1 MDKQHEEQIHQL
13 NTEKLDAS
21 HVMILWQVMEELRDA
36 DQLEE
41 ALSRCLD
48 LFCRGTRSDKGTI
61 WMLDEQS
68 DRTIATNVYGTY
80 DATGESA
87 ARGEGLIGRV
97 IETGET
103 EMHEASEVIN
113 MRMAGADS
121 PALNGKNT
129 MCVPIKTSAHTV
141 GCMLLTGKETAYTD
155 DERNMCEH
163 CCSIL
168 ALDIEEKGF
177 SFKPFEDR
185 EPLVQV
191 RGVIKEF
198 PSGEEIRQILKG
210 VDLDVYSGELVVVL
224 GESGCGKSTL
234 LNIIGGMDRM
244 TKGQVIV
251 EGKDMS
257 DPTEEELTEYRRQYV
272 GFIFQAYN
280 LMPNLS
286 AYENVEFIA
295 EIADNPMD
303 SMEALKLVGL
313 DSKAGNMPTA
323 LSGGQMQRISI
334 ARALVK
340 NPKIILADEPT
351 AALDYDTSIKVLS
364 VIEKISKDNNT
375 TILMVTHNP
384 EIAKM
389 ANRVVKLRD
398 GKISSI
404 RVNLKPLKATDLVW

>member
-1 MDKQHEEQIHQL
+1 MDTLHAQL
-13 NTEKLDAS
+13 
-21 HVMILWQVMEELRDA
+21 LWQVMEQLRDA
-36 DQLEE
+36 NQLEE

-48 LFCRGTRSDKGTI
+48 LFCRGTGSTKGSI

-68 DRTIATNVYGTY
+68 GRTIATNVYDTY

-87 ARGEGLIGRV
+87 GAGEGLAGRV
-97 IETGET
+97 VESGET
-103 EMHEASEVIN
+103 EIHKASEVQN
-113 MRMAGADS
+113 MKLAGVDS
-121 PALNGKNT
+121 PALNGVNLI
-129 MCVPIKTSAHTV
+129 CVPIRTPKHTV
-141 GCMLLTGKETAYTD
+141 GCLLLTGKESEYTE
-155 DERNMCEH
+155 DEKTMLEQ

-168 ALDIEEKGF
+168 ALDIEDKGF
-177 SFKPFEDR
+177 TFRPFEDR

-191 RGVIKEF
+191 RDVVKEF
-198 PSGEEIRQILKG
+198 MSGEEIRQILKG
-210 VDLDVYSGELVVVL
+210 VDLDVYPGELVVVL

-244 TKGQVIV
+244 TSGQVIV

-257 DPTEEELTEYRRQYV
+257 NPTEDELTEYRREYV

-286 AYENVEFIA
+286 AYENIEFIA
-295 EIADNPMD
+295 EISDNPMD

-313 DSKAGNMPTA
+313 GEKAESMPTA

-364 VIEKISKDNNT
+364 VIEKISRENNT

>member
-1 MDKQHEEQIHQL
+1 MSK
-13 NTEKLDAS
+13 EKSNRTDTV
-21 HVMILWQVMEELRDA
+21 HVQILWQVMEALRDA
-36 DQLEE
+36 NQLED
-41 ALSRCLD
+41 ALSRCLE
-48 LFCRGTRSDKGTI
+48 LFCRGTESPKGTI
-61 WMLDEQS
+61 WMLDDQS
-68 DRTIATNVYGTY
+68 NRTIALMSSGTK

-87 ARGEGLIGRV
+87 GPGEGLVGRV
-97 IETGET
+97 VQSGES
-103 EMHEASEVIN
+103 EMHEAAEVQN
-113 MRMAGADS
+113 MKLAGVDS
-121 PALNGKNT
+121 PALTGKNVL
-129 MCVPIKTSAHTV
+129 CVPIKTPKHPV
-141 GCMLLTGKETAYTD
+141 GCLLLTGKETPYT
-155 DERNMCEH
+155 EAEMTMCEQ

-168 ALDIEEKGF
+168 ALDIEDKGF
-177 SFKPFEDR
+177 TFRPFEDR

-191 RGVIKEF
+191 RGVVKEF
-198 PSGEEIRQILKG
+198 MSGEEIRQILKG
-210 VDLDVYSGELVVVL
+210 VDIDIYPGELVVVL

-257 DPTEEELTEYRRQYV
+257 DPTEQELTEYRREYV

-286 AYENVEFIA
+286 AYENIEFIA
-295 EIADNPMD
+295 EISDNPMD

-313 DSKAGNMPTA
+313 DAKADSMPTA

-364 VIEKISKDNNT
+364 VIEKISKENNT

-404 RVNLKPLKATDLVW
+404 RVNLHPLKATDLVW

>member
-1 MDKQHEEQIHQL
+1 MDTLHAQ
-13 NTEKLDAS
+13 
-21 HVMILWQVMEELRDA
+21 ILWQVMDQLRDA
-36 DQLEE
+36 NQLEE

-48 LFCRGTRSDKGTI
+48 LFCDATGSTKGSI

-68 DRTIATNVYGTY
+68 GRTIATNVHGTE

-87 ARGEGLIGRV
+87 GPGEGLAGRV
-97 IETGET
+97 VESGMT
-103 EMHEASEVIN
+103 EMHRASEVQN
-113 MRMAGADS
+113 MKLAGVDS
-121 PALNGKNT
+121 PALSGINM
-129 MCVPIKTSAHTV
+129 MCVPIKTPKHTV
-141 GCMLLTGKETAYTD
+141 GCLLLTGKETEYTQ
-155 DERNMCEH
+155 DERTMCEQ

-168 ALDIEEKGF
+168 ALDIEDKGF
-177 SFKPFEDR
+177 TFRPFEDR
-185 EPLVQV
+185 EPIVSV
-191 RGVIKEF
+191 RGVKKEF
-198 PSGEEIRQILKG
+198 MSGEELRQILKG
-210 VDLDVYSGELVVVL
+210 VDLDVYPGELVVVL

-244 TKGQVIV
+244 TEGKVLV

-257 DPTEEELTEYRRQYV
+257 NPTEDELTEYRRKYV

-286 AYENVEFIA
+286 AYENIEFIA
-295 EIADNPMD
+295 EISDKAMD

-313 DSKAGNMPTA
+313 EAKANSMPSA

-340 NPKIILADEPT
+340 SPKIILADEPT

-364 VIEKISKDNNT
+364 VIEKISKENNT

>member
-1 MDKQHEEQIHQL
+1 MDQ
-13 NTEKLDAS
+13 
-21 HVMILWQVMEELRDA
+21 LRDA
-36 DQLEE
+36 NQLEE
-41 ALSRCLD
+41 ALSRCLE
-48 LFCRGTRSDKGTI
+48 LFCKGTQSNKGSM

-68 DRTIATNVYGTY
+68 GRSIAINVYGTD

-87 ARGEGLIGRV
+87 GRKEGLVGRV
-97 IETGET
+97 VESGET
-103 EMHEASEVIN
+103 EKHKASEVHN
-113 MRMAGADS
+113 MKLAGADS
-121 PALNGKNT
+121 PGLSNKNL
-129 MCVPIKTSAHTV
+129 MCVPLKTTKHTI
-141 GCMLLTGKETAYTD
+141 GCLLLTGKESEYT
-155 DERNMCEH
+155 EAEKTMCEH

-177 SFKPFEDR
+177 RFRPFEDR
-185 EPLVQV
+185 EPIVRV
-191 RGVIKEF
+191 RGVMKEF
-198 PSGEEIRQILKG
+198 MSGEEMRQILKG
-210 VDLDVYSGELVVVL
+210 VDLDVYPGELVVVL

-244 TKGQVIV
+244 TKGEVIV

-257 DPTEEELTEYRRQYV
+257 NPTEEELTEYRRKYV

-286 AYENVEFIA
+286 AFENIEFIA
-295 EIADNPMD
+295 EISDNAMD
-303 SMEALKLVGL
+303 SLEALKLVGL
-313 DSKAGNMPTA
+313 EAKANSMPAA

-340 NPKIILADEPT
+340 SPKIILADEPT

-364 VIEKISKDNNT
+364 VIEKIAKENNT
-375 TILMVTHNP
+375 TVLMVTHNP

>member
-1 MDKQHEEQIHQL
+1 MDTLH
-13 NTEKLDAS
+13 
-21 HVMILWQVMEELRDA
+21 DA

-41 ALSRCLD
+41 ALSRSLD
-48 LFCRGTRSDKGTI
+48 LFSRGSESNKGSI
-61 WMLDEQS
+61 WMLDEKS
-68 DRTIATNVYGTY
+68 KRTIATNVYGTY

-87 ARGEGLIGRV
+87 GMGEGLVGRV
-97 IETGET
+97 IETGKT
-103 EMHEASEVIN
+103 ELHKAADVQN
-113 MRMAGADS
+113 MKLAGVDS
-121 PALNGKNT
+121 PALSGVN
-129 MCVPIKTSAHTV
+129 MVCVPIKTPRHTV
-141 GCMLLTGKETAYTD
+141 GCLLLTGKEKEYTQA
-155 DERNMCEH
+155 EITMLEQ

-177 SFKPFEDR
+177 EFKPFADR
-185 EPLVQV
+185 EPLLSV
-191 RGVIKEF
+191 RNVVKEF
-198 PSGEEIRQILKG
+198 LSGEEIRQILKG

-234 LNIIGGMDRM
+234 LNIIGGMDKM
-244 TKGQVIV
+244 TSGEVIV

-257 DPTEEELTEYRRQYV
+257 NPTEDELTEYRREYV

-286 AYENVEFIA
+286 AYENVQFIA
-295 EIADNPMD
+295 EISDNPMD

-313 DSKAGNMPTA
+313 DAKADNMPTA

-364 VIEKISKDNNT
+364 VIEKISKENNT

-389 ANRVVKLRD
+389 ANRVVRLRD

>member
-1 MDKQHEEQIHQL
+1 MDTLHAQ
-13 NTEKLDAS
+13 
-21 HVMILWQVMEELRDA
+21 ILWQVMDQLHDA
-36 DQLEE
+36 NQLEE

-48 LFCRGTRSDKGTI
+48 LFCRGTQSTKGSI

-68 DRTIATNVYGTY
+68 GRTIATNVYGTY

-87 ARGEGLIGRV
+87 GPGEGLAGRV
-97 IETGET
+97 VESGKLEV
-103 EMHEASEVIN
+103 HKASDVQN
-113 MRMAGADS
+113 VKLAGVDS
-121 PALNGKNT
+121 PSLSGTN
-129 MCVPIKTSAHTV
+129 MLCVPIKTPKHTV
-141 GCMLLTGKETAYTD
+141 GCLLLTDKEIEYTKQ
-155 DERNMCEH
+155 EITMLEQ

-168 ALDIEEKGF
+168 ALDIEDKGF
-177 SFKPFEDR
+177 TFRPFEDR
-185 EPLVQV
+185 EPIVQV

-198 PSGEEIRQILKG
+198 MSGEEIRQILKG
-210 VDLDVYSGELVVVL
+210 VDLDVYPGELVVVL

-244 TKGQVIV
+244 TKGQVLV

-257 DPTEEELTEYRRQYV
+257 NPTEDELTEYRREYV

-286 AYENVEFIA
+286 AYENIEFIA
-295 EIADNPMD
+295 EISDKPMD

-313 DSKAGNMPTA
+313 EAKANSMPTA

-364 VIEKISKDNNT
+364 VIEKISKENNT
-375 TILMVTHNP
+375 TVLMVTHNP

>member
-1 MDKQHEEQIHQL
+1 MDTLHAQ
-13 NTEKLDAS
+13 
-21 HVMILWQVMEELRDA
+21 ILWQVMDQLRDA
-36 DQLEE
+36 NQLEE

-48 LFCRGTRSDKGTI
+48 LFCRGTKSNKGSI

-68 DRTIATNVYGTY
+68 GRTIATNVYGTE

-87 ARGEGLIGRV
+87 GPGEGLAGRV
-97 IETGET
+97 VASGKA
-103 EMHEASEVIN
+103 EMHRASEVQN
-113 MRMAGADS
+113 MKLAGVDS
-121 PALNGKNT
+121 PALTGKN
-129 MCVPIKTSAHTV
+129 MACVPIKTPRHTV
-141 GCMLLTGKETAYTD
+141 GCLLLTGKESAYTK
-155 DERNMCEH
+155 EELVMLEQ

-168 ALDIEEKGF
+168 ALDIEDKGF
-177 SFKPFEDR
+177 SFRPFEDR

-191 RGVIKEF
+191 RGVVKEF
-198 PSGEEIRQILKG
+198 MSGEEIRQILKG
-210 VDLDVYSGELVVVL
+210 VDLDVYPGELVVVL
-224 GESGCGKSTL
+224 GESGCGKRTL
-234 LNIIGGMDRM
+234 LNIIGGMDVM

-257 DPTEEELTEYRRQYV
+257 NPTEAELTEYRREYV

-286 AYENVEFIA
+286 AYENIEFIA
-295 EIADNPMD
+295 EISDKPMD
-303 SMEALKLVGL
+303 SLEALKLVGL
-313 DSKAGNMPTA
+313 ESKADSMPTA

-364 VIEKISKDNNT
+364 VIEKISKENNT

>member
-1 MDKQHEEQIHQL
+1 
-13 NTEKLDAS
+13 
-21 HVMILWQVMEELRDA
+21 
-36 DQLEE
+36 
-41 ALSRCLD
+41 
-48 LFCRGTRSDKGTI
+48 
-61 WMLDEQS
+61 MLDEQS
-68 DRTIATNVYGTY
+68 GRTIATNVYSTD

-87 ARGEGLIGRV
+87 GPGEGLVGHV
-97 IETGET
+97 VESGEP
-103 EMHEASEVIN
+103 EMYKAADVQN
-113 MRMAGADS
+113 MKLAGADS
-121 PALNGKNT
+121 PALSNKT
-129 MCVPIKTSAHTV
+129 VLCVPIKTPKHTV
-141 GCMLLTGKETAYTD
+141 GCLLLTGKEAEYT
-155 DERNMCEH
+155 EEEQSICGQ
-163 CCSIL
+163 CCAIL
-168 ALDIEEKGF
+168 ALDIEDKGF
-177 SFKPFEDR
+177 TFRPFEDR
-185 EPLVQV
+185 EPVVRV
-191 RGVIKEF
+191 RGVMKEF
-198 PSGEEIRQILKG
+198 MSGEEMRQILKG
-210 VDLDVYSGELVVVL
+210 VDLDVYPGELVVVL

-244 TKGQVIV
+244 TEGQVIV

-257 DPTEEELTEYRRQYV
+257 DPTEEELTEYRRKYV

-286 AYENVEFIA
+286 AFENIEFIA
-295 EIADNPMD
+295 ELSDNAMD

-313 DSKAGNMPTA
+313 EEKANSMPSA

-340 NPKIILADEPT
+340 SPKIILADEPT

-364 VIEKISKDNNT
+364 VIEKIAKENNT

>member
-1 MDKQHEEQIHQL
+1 M
-13 NTEKLDAS
+13 NTL
-21 HVMILWQVMEELRDA
+21 HVQILWQVMDQLRDA
-36 DQLEE
+36 NQLEE

-48 LFCRGTRSDKGTI
+48 LFCRGTQSSKGSI

-68 DRTIATNVYGTY
+68 GRTIATNVYGTY

-87 ARGEGLIGRV
+87 GLGEGLVGRV
-97 IETGET
+97 IESGAGER
-103 EMHEASEVIN
+103 HKAQDVQN
-113 MRMAGADS
+113 MKLAGVDS
-121 PALNGKNT
+121 PALNGKNM
-129 MCVPIKTSAHTV
+129 MCVPIKTPKHTV
-141 GCMLLTGKETAYTD
+141 GCLLLTGKESEYTE
-155 DERNMCEH
+155 DEMTMCEQ
-163 CCSIL
+163 CCSLL
-168 ALDIEEKGF
+168 ALDIEDKGF
-177 SFKPFEDR
+177 TFRPFEDR
-185 EPLVQV
+185 EPLVCV
-191 RGVIKEF
+191 RGVVKEF
-198 PSGEEIRQILKG
+198 MSGEEIRQILKG
-210 VDLDVYSGELVVVL
+210 VDLDIYPGELVVVL

-244 TKGQVIV
+244 TAGEVLV

-257 DPTEEELTEYRRQYV
+257 SPTEEELTEYRRKYV

-280 LMPNLS
+280 LMPNLN
-286 AYENVEFIA
+286 AYENIEFIA
-295 EIADNPMD
+295 EISEKAMD

-313 DSKAGNMPTA
+313 EAKADSMPAA

-340 NPKIILADEPT
+340 SPKIILADEPT

-364 VIEKISKDNNT
+364 VIEKISKENKT
-375 TILMVTHNP
+375 TVLMVTHNP

-389 ANRVVKLRD
+389 ANRVVRLRD

>member
-1 MDKQHEEQIHQL
+1 MDQ
-13 NTEKLDAS
+13 
-21 HVMILWQVMEELRDA
+21 LRDA
-36 DQLEE
+36 NQLEE

-48 LFCRGTRSDKGTI
+48 LFCDATGSTKGSI

-68 DRTIATNVYGTY
+68 GRTIATNVHGTE

-87 ARGEGLIGRV
+87 GPGEGLAGRV
-97 IETGET
+97 VESGMT
-103 EMHEASEVIN
+103 EMHRASEVQN
-113 MRMAGADS
+113 MKLAGVDS
-121 PALNGKNT
+121 PALSGINM
-129 MCVPIKTSAHTV
+129 MCVPIKTPKHTV
-141 GCMLLTGKETAYTD
+141 GCLLLTGKETEYTQ
-155 DERNMCEH
+155 DERTMCEQ

-168 ALDIEEKGF
+168 ALDIEDKGF
-177 SFKPFEDR
+177 TFRPFEDR
-185 EPLVQV
+185 EPIVSV
-191 RGVIKEF
+191 RGVKKEF
-198 PSGEEIRQILKG
+198 MSGEELRQILKG
-210 VDLDVYSGELVVVL
+210 VDLDVYPGELVVVL

-244 TKGQVIV
+244 TEGKVLV

-257 DPTEEELTEYRRQYV
+257 NPTEDELTEYRRKYV

-286 AYENVEFIA
+286 AYENIEFIA
-295 EIADNPMD
+295 EISDKAMD

-313 DSKAGNMPTA
+313 EAKANSMPSA

-340 NPKIILADEPT
+340 SPKIILADEPT

-364 VIEKISKDNNT
+364 VIEKISKENNT

>member
-1 MDKQHEEQIHQL
+1 MDTLHTQ
-13 NTEKLDAS
+13 
-21 HVMILWQVMEELRDA
+21 ILWQVMEALRGA
-36 DQLEE
+36 NQLEE

-48 LFCRGTRSDKGTI
+48 LLCKGTRSNKGSI

-68 DRTIATNVYGTY
+68 GRTIATNVYSTD

-87 ARGEGLIGRV
+87 GPGEGLVGHV
-97 IETGET
+97 VESGEP
-103 EMHEASEVIN
+103 EMYKAADVQN
-113 MRMAGADS
+113 MKLAGADS
-121 PALNGKNT
+121 PALNNKT
-129 MCVPIKTSAHTV
+129 VLCVPIKTPKHTV
-141 GCMLLTGKETAYTD
+141 GCLLLTGKEAEYT
-155 DERNMCEH
+155 EEEQSICKQ
-163 CCSIL
+163 CCAIL
-168 ALDIEEKGF
+168 ALDIEDKGF
-177 SFKPFEDR
+177 TFRPFEDR
-185 EPLVQV
+185 EPVVRV
-191 RGVIKEF
+191 RGVMKEF
-198 PSGEEIRQILKG
+198 MSGEEMRQILKG
-210 VDLDVYSGELVVVL
+210 VDLDVYPGELVVVL

-244 TKGQVIV
+244 TEGQVIV

-257 DPTEEELTEYRRQYV
+257 DPTEEELTEYRRKYV

-286 AYENVEFIA
+286 AFENIEFIA
-295 EIADNPMD
+295 EISDNAMD

-313 DSKAGNMPTA
+313 EEKANSMPSA

-340 NPKIILADEPT
+340 SPKIILADEPT

-364 VIEKISKDNNT
+364 VIEKIAKENNT

>member
-1 MDKQHEEQIHQL
+1 MDTLHAQL
-13 NTEKLDAS
+13 
-21 HVMILWQVMEELRDA
+21 LWQVMEQLRDA
-36 DQLEE
+36 NQLEE

-48 LFCRGTRSDKGTI
+48 LFCRGTGSTKGSI

-68 DRTIATNVYGTY
+68 GRTIATNVYDTY

-87 ARGEGLIGRV
+87 GAGEGLASRV
-97 IETGET
+97 VESDET
-103 EMHEASEVIN
+103 EIHKASEVQN
-113 MRMAGADS
+113 MKLAGVDS
-121 PALNGKNT
+121 PALNGVNLI
-129 MCVPIKTSAHTV
+129 CVPIRTPKHTV
-141 GCMLLTGKETAYTD
+141 GCLLLTGKESEYTE
-155 DERNMCEH
+155 DEKTMLEQ

-168 ALDIEEKGF
+168 ALDIEDKGF
-177 SFKPFEDR
+177 TFRPFEDR

-191 RGVIKEF
+191 RDVVKEF
-198 PSGEEIRQILKG
+198 MSGEEIRQILKG
-210 VDLDVYSGELVVVL
+210 VDLDVYPGELVVVL

-244 TKGQVIV
+244 TSGQVIV

-257 DPTEEELTEYRRQYV
+257 NPTEDELTEYRREYV

-286 AYENVEFIA
+286 AYENIEFIA
-295 EIADNPMD
+295 EISDNPMD

-313 DSKAGNMPTA
+313 GEKAESMPTA

-364 VIEKISKDNNT
+364 VIEKISRENNT